1 MFVLF
6 CWWHSGVVSYNIILQ
21 NNSELVGVF
30 MTDFHIK
37 GTDSE
42 RLHNLA
48 QVLPLVRPGIE
59 PPSIRYQSYSY
70 CYVAACSSIPTCGDE
85 DFTISNLLWISLNCW
100 KAISDIQ
107 PKSAS
112 FYFYI
117 QLLCGSYTECPSFL
131 FRDNHVQILYKEG

>member
-21 NNSELVGVF
+21 NNPELVGVI

-48 QVLPLVRPGIE
+48 QVLPLVSGQNQE
-59 PPSIRYQSYSY
+59 L
-70 CYVAACSSIPTCGDE
+70 
-85 DFTISNLLWISLNCW
+85 NLHLSET
-100 KAISDIQ
+100 KAIHAAMD
-107 PKSAS
+107 
-112 FYFYI
+112 
-117 QLLCGSYTECPSFL
+117 
-131 FRDNHVQILYKEG
+131 